1 MVLGRNKTVDL
12 WNVDENLFWPVFLS
26 DNIEKWCK
34 KILDV
39 DDKNSLNCHQ
49 QLSSPSNSGRSKT
62 DAF

>member
-12 WNVDENLFWPVFLS
+12 WNVDENLFWPVSLS

-34 KILDV
+34 KIVDV
-39 DDKNSLNCHQ
+39 DDKNSLNRHQ
-49 QLSSPSNSGRSKT
+49 QLSSPSYSGRSKT